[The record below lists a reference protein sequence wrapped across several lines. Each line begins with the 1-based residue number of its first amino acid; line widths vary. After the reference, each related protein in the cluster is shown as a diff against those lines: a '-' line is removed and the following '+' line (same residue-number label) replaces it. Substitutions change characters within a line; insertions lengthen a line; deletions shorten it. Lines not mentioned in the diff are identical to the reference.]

1 MNKLDLMAR
10 KVDELRKIASKAGI
24 KNAKK
29 YHKEEL
35 VEAILMAEK
44 NVELAETESAKVE
57 EKVDNQVNKELV
69 VSETKTNN
77 VPIDYESKKKY
88 VTGIEIGTL
97 VAFRLPNGKVKSAK
111 VTKKSSKNEKLKLET
126 DYGAE
131 YVVSYDDIIWV
142 RTGKRWPRGVYNL
155 LKGITSENGQ
165 KQ

>member
-44 NVELAETESAKVE
+44 NVELAETKSAKVE
-57 EKVDNQVNKELV
+57 EKIDNHVNKELV
-69 VSETKTNN
+69 VSETKIDN

>member
-35 VEAILMAEK
+35 VKAILMAEK

-77 VPIDYESKKKY
+77 VPIDYENKKKY